1 MSFDLCF
8 QLRLT
13 TVILV
18 IGELSKTC
26 MLIHKNISLTTRQ
39 LSYELHVVPALSK
52 DIIPILQFNISWRY
66 PILHDVHYDFFLG
79 GTLNPSYSRHE
90 FYCALNCVCI
100 R

>member
-52 DIIPILQFNISWRY
+52 DIIPILEIYRGGILFCMMSIMIS
-66 PILHDVHYDFFLG
+66 FLEA
-79 GTLNPSYSRHE
+79 H
-90 FYCALNCVCI
+90 
-100 R
+100 